1 MASGLNI
8 NFNPHTLGSKSTGAT
23 PIGTS
28 PYTTQ
33 FSSPTHNT
41 NSVRTSQPSQP
52 TTASPN
58 HMKSPSGVGNFGAS
72 FTSSSIFSPPSG
84 QNSNRPSPQPTAASA
99 GPNVQSNR
107 PDYSRS
113 NFDTS
118 KSAQSTGP
126 QGKNADIFADILGEQ
141 GYKFGS
147 KTNQGPR
154 SINEMRKEDLIK
166 EMDPEKVKIME
177 WVCVCTQISFV
188 SLKF

>member
-41 NSVRTSQPSQP
+41 NSVRTPQPSQP
-52 TTASPN
+52 TTVSPN
-58 HMKSPSGVGNFGAS
+58 HMKSPSGVGTFGAY
-72 FTSSSIFSPPSG
+72 
-84 QNSNRPSPQPTAASA
+84 SNRPSPQSTAVSA
-99 GPNVQSNR
+99 GANVQPNR

-118 KSAQSTGP
+118 KPAQSTGP
-126 QGKNADIFADILGEQ
+126 QAKNADIFADILGEQ

-177 WVCVCTQISFV
+177 WVCVCEQISFNAR
-188 SLKF
+188 SYYY